1 MFKSF
6 YDPEVEKRGMKIGAE
21 KNAERIAKNL
31 LLKGF
36 DIEIVAETT
45 ELSLEKV
52 KELAK
57 EIVN

>member
-6 YDPEVEKRGMKIGAE
+6 YDPEVEKRGAE

-36 DIEIVAETT
+36 NIEIVAEIT
-45 ELSLEKV
+45 ELNLERV
-52 KELAK
+52 KEIAK
-57 EIVN
+57 EAVN